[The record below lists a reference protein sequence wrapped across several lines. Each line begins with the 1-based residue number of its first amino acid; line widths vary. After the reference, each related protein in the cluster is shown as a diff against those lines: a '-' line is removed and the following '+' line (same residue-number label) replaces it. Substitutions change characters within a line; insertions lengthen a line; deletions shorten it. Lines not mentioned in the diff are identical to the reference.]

1 MDEFW
6 ENFPYDFADHT
17 KTYKDNIQI
26 SPIWIYC
33 IATTSILPC
42 SFQYLILR
50 HHPLPSF
57 QAFDTRISRNMHSVL
72 RIPSY
77 SKHKVLLIR
86 FQIFWIKQHFWYQIL
101 RNIWT
106 KCRNKVYI
114 TLMNW
119 IHKYGFIFAIAISVM
134 NNDVCRL
141 VYKISR

>member
-1 MDEFW
+1 MCRLKVMDVFW
-6 ENFPYDFADHT
+6 EKFPSDFADHT

-72 RIPSY
+72 RIHSY
-77 SKHKVLLIR
+77 LKHKVLFIR
-86 FQIFWIKQHFWYQIL
+86 FQIFWKKHHFWYQIVFKIEF
-101 RNIWT
+101 IWIVIIR
-106 KCRNKVYI
+106 KNMIVLIIWMECRNKVFI
-114 TLMNW
+114 TL
-119 IHKYGFIFAIAISVM
+119 IK
-134 NNDVCRL
+134 L
-141 VYKISR
+141 KT